1 MTASESAPRA
11 NGNRPSARWQRHAAV
26 ERRHGKEQLKRAEQH
41 ACARKAVKPKLSG
54 EGGKRKAGRRTG
66 KTDCGA
72 SAAAL
77 WQGAAKHGAAGGKRQ
92 PKHPTVRKGQHQHMP
107 QLVYG
112 RGKQEQRQGIGF
124 VHTPERGQQHEEPV
138 ADFKPFHLKLGQVI
152 GWVKGGAILPQLKVQ
167 VRAGRVAGL
176 ADACD
181 FLPAAYRIAHLE
193 PRRCCSARKAW
204 KSRRRGLQLDN
215 CRSSTPRS
223 RAPSHPQRR
232 RSGRLHPLRCRGRNE
247 SPGCPVVGLRRLPKS
262 EVNVPSAGRMCSNS
276 IG

>member
-1 MTASESAPRA
+1 MVFLSYTYSVVLARFFIVWALISAPVSSSHGTAALPPQPAACGEKSGHDSQRKRA
-11 NGNRPSARWQRHAAV
+11 AREREPAVGEVAKRHAAV
-26 ERRHGKEQLKRAEQH
+26 ERRHGEQVKRAEQH

-92 PKHPTVRKGQHQHMP
+92 PKHPTARKGQHQHMP

-138 ADFKPFHLKLGQVI
+138 ADLKPFHLKLGQVI

-181 FLPAAYRIAHLE
+181 FLPAAYRIAHLG
-193 PRRCCSARKAW
+193 RDAAAVRVKRGKA
-204 KSRRRGLQLDN
+204 
-215 CRSSTPRS
+215 
-223 RAPSHPQRR
+223 
-232 RSGRLHPLRCRGRNE
+232 
-247 SPGCPVVGLRRLPKS
+247 VV
-262 EVNVPSAGRMCSNS
+262 VVYN
-276 IG
+276 